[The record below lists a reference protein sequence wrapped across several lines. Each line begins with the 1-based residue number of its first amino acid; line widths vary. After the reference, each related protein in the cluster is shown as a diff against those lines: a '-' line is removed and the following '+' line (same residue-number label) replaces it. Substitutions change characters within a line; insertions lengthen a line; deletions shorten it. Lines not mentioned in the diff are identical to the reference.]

1 MKWISAIKTDIDA
14 ARTKQADIP
23 VWKTFRHNVFGRK
36 VGQCPF
42 RENEANECG
51 GKEGQTY
58 QNGFEVYFARCDW
71 AHYMNHVTTHR
82 SHTAH

>member
-23 VWKTFRHNVFGRK
+23 VWKTFRHKVFGRK

-42 RENEANECG
+42 RENEASVEA
-51 GKEGQTY
+51 KKDKPIKT
-58 QNGFEVYFARCDW
+58 VLRCI
-71 AHYMNHVTTHR
+71 
-82 SHTAH
+82 SHGAIGPIHESCHNT